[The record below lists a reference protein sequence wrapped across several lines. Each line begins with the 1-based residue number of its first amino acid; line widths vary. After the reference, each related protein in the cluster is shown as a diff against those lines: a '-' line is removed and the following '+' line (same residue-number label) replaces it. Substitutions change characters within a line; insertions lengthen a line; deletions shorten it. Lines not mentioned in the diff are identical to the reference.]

1 MVWELS
7 RDESYIAVMKSIPS
21 SGLSMNYSKRL
32 AVAFSSI
39 SIVLTAILV
48 ATGSSAQPQ
57 PAKTATVFSQ
67 PKVQMVLSLLRPQ
80 ITAAFASDNYEL
92 ARSLTEQCLKVAP
105 DDASSLFNLA
115 CAEARLG
122 NTDSAMLSLRRSIGL
137 GFRNVDHLANDEDL
151 ASLRTHAEW
160 PALLKLAAEPYEMP
174 EQPALRPALI
184 LDGVAVVDVS
194 NTEWDATANRF
205 RVQVAEASQQTRE
218 LPISTGTAPVDRF
231 LNQWQKEETAVGLA
245 NVLYDNHDRDHSD
258 LNWKRFPQLTRIE
271 YSQAAKSENLDNGL
285 QYRFEFSRTTFGNSS
300 TAMVG
305 SPYWRSQPRQAL
317 VDGPAT
323 LQLLS
328 QYFRNHLYV
337 YPEHKDYDPGRNG
350 NGGFGDVYP
359 VNTPFVLISQGS
371 SYSDKPFLE
380 AIASTLAAF
389 RPEVM
394 AKLESNGLVSPCLQM
409 IVRRSLKKVKNDRTY
424 LSGFAHPVV
433 FEGSELDP
441 VQMAHMA
448 HNMTADNIP
457 PIALLGVVKETESV
471 VGRDYFEV
479 APRVNMYTCPVSI
492 SRVFRPVS
500 QEMSITVDAGKS
512 TDVNGKK
519 LTWDWVV
526 LQGDVEKIEI
536 KKLNPEGSA
545 ATISI
550 KHHERRPIRRGA
562 KMESSRIDIGVFV
575 NNGTYYSPPAIIS
588 YYCPENE
595 HRIYDSAGR
604 IQSVQ
609 YTDFANG
616 GDYAD
621 PLIVNAKDW
630 RDEYHYSDTGQLK
643 GWTRHRGDQRQEF
656 TPDGALIT
664 SSDSLGRPLTVAT
677 VRYVAQP
684 RPDQAAILTQVAG
697 NEVIEFTYSSD
708 TDFVGSSRI
717 QTIE

>member
-1 MVWELS
+1 
-7 RDESYIAVMKSIPS
+7 
-21 SGLSMNYSKRL
+21 MNQHKGL

-39 SIVLTAILV
+39 SIVLTALLV
-48 ATGSSAQPQ
+48 AAGSNAQPQ
-57 PAKTATVFSQ
+57 PEKAANVFSV
-67 PKVQMVLSLLRPQ
+67 PRVQMVLSLLRPQ
-80 ITAAFASDNYEL
+80 ITAAFASNNYEL

-105 DDASSLFNLA
+105 DDPSSIFNLA

-122 NTDSAMLSLRRSIGL
+122 NADSAIVSLRRSIDL
-137 GFRNVDHLANDEDL
+137 GFRNAKHLADDEDL
-151 ASLRTHAEW
+151 TSLRAHAEW
-160 PALLKLAAEPYEMP
+160 PALLKLAAEPFETP
-174 EQPALRPALI
+174 QQPAVSPAPI
-184 LDGVAVVDVS
+184 LDGVAIVGTS
-194 NTEWDATANRF
+194 NTAWDAAANRF
-205 RVQVAEASQQTRE
+205 RVEIAQASQETRE

-231 LNQWQKEETAVGLA
+231 LNQWQKEGTAVGLA

-271 YSQAAKSENLDNGL
+271 YSEDAKSENLDNGL

-305 SPYWRSQPRQAL
+305 GPYWRSQPRQAL
-317 VDGPAT
+317 ADGPAT

-350 NGGFGDVYP
+350 NSGGFGDVYP
-359 VNTPFVLISQGS
+359 VNSPFVLISQGS

-394 AKLESNGLVSPCLQM
+394 ARLESNGMVSPCLQM
-409 IVRRSLKKVKNDRTY
+409 IVRRSLKNVKSDGTY

-433 FEGSELDP
+433 FEGSQLDP
-441 VQMAHMA
+441 VRMAHMA

-471 VGRDYFEV
+471 VGKDYFEV
-479 APRVNMYTCPVSI
+479 ARRVNMYTSPVSI

-500 QEMSITVDAGKS
+500 QVMSITVDAGKS

-526 LQGDVEKIEI
+526 LQGDVEKIEVR
-536 KKLNPEGSA
+536 KLNPEGSS

-550 KHHERRPIRRGA
+550 KHHERRPIRRGS
-562 KMESSRIDIGVFV
+562 KIESSRVDIGVFV

-595 HRIYDSAGR
+595 HRVYDAAGR

-630 RDEYHYSDTGQLK
+630 RDEYHYSDTGRLT

-664 SSDSLGRPLTVAT
+664 SSDSLGRPLIAET
-677 VRYVAQP
+677 VRYTALA
-684 RPDQAAILTQVAG
+684 RPEQAAILEQVPG
-697 NEVIEFTYSSD
+697 NEIIEFTYSSD
-708 TDFVGSSRI
+708 TDFVGSARI
-717 QTIE
+717 QNVE